1 MDIRKWT
8 EEGVAGSVTA
18 ESAMLM
24 PFVLGMV
31 FLLLTMSISL
41 YDRCLFEQEG
51 IRLEVRAVS
60 GRETDRRIEDILK
73 EKEED
78 FPGEHLLLGEHS
90 FQVETDGKKVYMKR
104 SYHYVQPSNIVQAFE
119 KLSVTGNATPQVSS
133 RPHTPPGI
141 PFGTKA
147 VPLVFNRLSDNSQA
161 LTYSL
166 AWLLFYL

>member
-119 KLSVTGNATPQVSS
+119 KLSVTGNGLTEETEVKVYDPVGVIRNIRKLEKLKDA
-133 RPHTPPGI
+133 
-141 PFGTKA
+141 
-147 VPLVFNRLSDNSQA
+147 LDQA
-161 LTYSL
+161 GDEDE
-166 AWLLFYL
+166 